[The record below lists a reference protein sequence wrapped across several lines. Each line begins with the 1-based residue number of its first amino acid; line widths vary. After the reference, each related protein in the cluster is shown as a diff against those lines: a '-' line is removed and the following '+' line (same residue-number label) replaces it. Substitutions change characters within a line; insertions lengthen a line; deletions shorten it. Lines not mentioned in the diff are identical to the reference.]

1 MRILLVEDDD
11 AIADSLRDGLLAEGF
26 TVDRARTGA
35 QACAAAPADL
45 VLLDLGL
52 PDGDG
57 AEVCRE
63 LRRSSTVPIIVV
75 TARGEEADRV
85 AGLDLGADDYV
96 VKPFGYRELLAR
108 IRAVTRRSAAG
119 PEPAQVVG
127 ALTIDRR
134 ARRVALDGEE
144 LALTPTEYLIVVT
157 LANDPGALVTR
168 RELLD
173 AVWGPHWY
181 GTTKMIDVH
190 VAALRKKLGDPG
202 WIETAR
208 GVGFRFATVR

>member
-63 LRRSSTVPIIVV
+63 LRRGSTVPIIVV